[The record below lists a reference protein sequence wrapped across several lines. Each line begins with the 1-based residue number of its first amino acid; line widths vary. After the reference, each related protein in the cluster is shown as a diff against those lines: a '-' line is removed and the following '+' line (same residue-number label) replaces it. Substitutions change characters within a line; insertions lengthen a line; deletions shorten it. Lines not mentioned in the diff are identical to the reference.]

1 MKSLEILEDL
11 PIFKEF
17 HPDELER
24 ILEISSPGLY
34 QSGECLF
41 KEGDPAKEL
50 WIVTD
55 GSVDL
60 RFEMPDMRP
69 STNESALSSHH
80 KEIPESQVFGW
91 SCFIPP
97 FKMRLSAYCVSRRC
111 QVLKIN
117 TARLNHLMAEDREI
131 GFKIMHCLVLVLGF
145 RFKQMQDEVAKFMGI
160 NMMNSW

>member
-1 MKSLEILEDL
+1 MKLVEIMEDL

-17 HPDELER
+17 RPEELEQ
-24 ILEISSPGLY
+24 ILDISSSKIY

-41 KEGDPAKEL
+41 KEGDPAKEM
-50 WIVTD
+50 WIVID
-55 GSVDL
+55 GNVEL

-69 STNESALSSHH
+69 STNESTLSSHQ

-117 TARLNHLMAEDREI
+117 TARLNHIMTQNREI
-131 GFKIMHCLVLVLGF
+131 GFKIMHYLVLVLGF
-145 RFKQMQDEVAKFMGI
+145 RFKQMQDQVGRFMGV